1 MATGV
6 KLLVDFCRRHRSLWF
21 DQDYV
26 GLGERLHGC
35 YYLSNSLNKASTSL
49 EAKRNIGTYRQADC
63 LQLSKT
69 EIGSIQLVQTIK
81 YRCGIGASTTE
92 SCGHRDCLHE
102 LDLHPCS
109 YPALR
114 QKGLC

>member
-26 GLGERLHGC
+26 GLGERAPRVLLPLQFPQQGK
-35 YYLSNSLNKASTSL
+35 YLL

-69 EIGSIQLVQTIK
+69 GSVPYNWFK
-81 YRCGIGASTTE
+81 
-92 SCGHRDCLHE
+92 
-102 LDLHPCS
+102 P
-109 YPALR
+109 
-114 QKGLC
+114 